1 MNLIKT
7 LRVYYNVYLVR
18 LGIRQ
23 ILPSDYIN
31 GIRVVENKEPLVTL
45 SADKKLIRTDGKAF
59 IARQGMAEHLLKAA
73 EEVSKKGYRLHI
85 FQTYRS
91 PDAQAERRRELHE
104 QLRQSHPDNSE
115 ADILRM
121 LNVGIA
127 GVGGGHQTGGAVDLG
142 LCDQDGTEL
151 DMGTN
156 YLEHNH
162 QTATRCK
169 ALSEEQKRNRLILL
183 RAMLRAGFV
192 NYPAEWWHFSYGDRM
207 WAAYSNQKTAMYDVV
222 NCQKH

>member
-7 LRVYYNVYLVR
+7 LRIYYNVYLVR
-18 LGIRQ
+18 LGIRH

-31 GIRVVENKEPLVTL
+31 GIRVVENNEPLVTL
-45 SADKKLIRTDGKAF
+45 SADENLIRTDGKAF
-59 IARQGMAEHLLKAA
+59 MGRRGMVEHLLRAA

-91 PDAQAERRRELHE
+91 PDAQIERRKELYE
-104 QLRQSHPDNSE
+104 QLRQSHPDDSE
-115 ADILRM
+115 ADILRL
-121 LNVGIA
+121 LNVSIA

-142 LCDQDGTEL
+142 LCAPDGREL

-169 ALSEEQKRNRLILL
+169 ALSEEQKKNRLMLL
-183 RAMLRAGFV
+183 RAMQRAGFV
-192 NYPAEWWHFSYGDRM
+192 NYPAEWWHFSYGDKM
-207 WAAYSNQKTAMYDVV
+207 WAAYCNKKTAVYDVV
-222 NCQKH
+222 KC